1 MQTTNRIADKSV
13 NVVALVKGGETF
25 VFMYDNDHQ
34 AEVLRTFGRF
44 AVRTDLLTF
53 TWYDAALLSSKVR
66 KGCPWIS

>member
-25 VFMYDNDHQ
+25 VFMFDGEHR
-34 AEVLRTFGRF
+34 AEVLRKFGRF
-44 AVRTDLLTF
+44 AGRTDLLTF

-66 KGCPWIS
+66 AEL